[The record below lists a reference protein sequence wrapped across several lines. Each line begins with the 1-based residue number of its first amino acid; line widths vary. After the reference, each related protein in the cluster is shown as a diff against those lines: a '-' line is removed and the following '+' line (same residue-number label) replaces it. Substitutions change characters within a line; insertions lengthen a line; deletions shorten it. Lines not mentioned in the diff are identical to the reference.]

1 MCEKV
6 FFFNEEMIREYIDRK
21 EIDYKFEFELSV
33 KDVLV
38 DVILFFVDF
47 KLYLVMVISFIS
59 EYLVRRSV
67 MENVIR
73 NLDSL
78 IIELDMEFKRKR

>member
-1 MCEKV
+1 
-6 FFFNEEMIREYIDRK
+6 MICEYIDCK
-21 EIDYKFEFELSV
+21 EIDYKLEFELSV

-47 KLYLVMVISFIS
+47 KLYLVMVILFIS
-59 EYLVRRSV
+59 EYLVCRSV

-73 NLDSL
+73 NFDSL
-78 IIELDMEFKRKR
+78 IIELDMEFKCKC

>member
-6 FFFNEEMIREYIDRK
+6 FFFNEEMICEYIDCK

-47 KLYLVMVISFIS
+47 KLYLVMVILFIS
-59 EYLVRRSV
+59 EYLVCRSL

-78 IIELDMEFKRKR
+78 IIELDMEFKCKC